1 MLVQNRLSHS
11 PETVKPKSPKL
22 SAREKFDQRK
32 QRQHNSLKLK
42 TNQTIIAKQH
52 KSRPLPL
59 WLKILLLIK
68 NTSSIVCWV
77 SVGSALIM
85 YSMTVYAP
93 ELWTQKYNQ
102 LRNLQKRERQFTL
115 GDETVKNQ
123 LANTASRADSG
134 LINPDPTKPPI
145 FLAEIT
151 VKEIDSSPENNPPVK
166 KIKQI
171 YPVAY

>member
-1 MLVQNRLSHS
+1 MLVQNRLSYS
-11 PETVKPKSPKL
+11 PETVKPKSQKL

-42 TNQTIIAKQH
+42 ANQTIEAKQH
-52 KSRPLPL
+52 KSRSIPL
-59 WLKILLLIK
+59 WLKVLLFAK
-68 NTSSIVCWV
+68 NTSSVVCWV
-77 SVGSALIM
+77 SVALALIM

-115 GDETVKNQ
+115 GDETIKNQ
-123 LANTASRADSG
+123 LANTASQANSG
-134 LINPDPTKPPI
+134 FINPDATKLPI
-145 FLAEIT
+145 FLPETT
-151 VKEIDSSPENNPPVK
+151 VKEIDSSPKKNLSVK

-171 YPVAY
+171 YPIAY

>member
-1 MLVQNRLSHS
+1 
-11 PETVKPKSPKL
+11 
-22 SAREKFDQRK
+22 
-32 QRQHNSLKLK
+32 
-42 TNQTIIAKQH
+42 
-52 KSRPLPL
+52 
-59 WLKILLLIK
+59 
-68 NTSSIVCWV
+68 
-77 SVGSALIM
+77 
-85 YSMTVYAP
+85 MTVYAP